1 MQFKKQDFLIKFD
14 RKPQAPYYLL
24 SIVSLTVI
32 LLISA
37 FVALSDDNQTSEKV
51 AVITNFMTALMLIF
65 GIERTFRA
73 QPSGK
78 YIIFFRISLVMFF
91 FIVICSL
98 IYSAEIVFTDIIFM
112 TCQMILM
119 LSLFMSLLSLG
130 YFIKYVNKCYESSVS
145 LTLHDELTGLPNRR
159 HLNVIFRE
167 FYDKSGTVC
176 IIDIDFFKRINDS
189 YGHETGDKI
198 LTAIGLI
205 FQEIISNDVFVART
219 GGEEFCIL
227 ISDRVNAKNIIETIK
242 EKLTFRYN
250 NKISITVSAGVARK
264 YIHESFIQPMIDADD
279 ALYEAK
285 RSGRN
290 RIVMAKR

>member
-14 RKPQAPYYLL
+14 RKPEVPYYLL
-24 SIVSLTVI
+24 SMVSLTLI
-32 LLISA
+32 LLVSA
-37 FVALSDDNQTSEKV
+37 FVALSDDNQIPEKV
-51 AVITNFMTALMLIF
+51 AVITNCITALMLIF
-65 GIERTFRA
+65 GVERSFRA

-98 IYSAEIVFTDIIFM
+98 THSVEIVSPDIMVM
-112 TCQMILM
+112 TCQMILI
-119 LSLFMSLLSLG
+119 LSVFISLLSLS

-167 FYDKSGTVC
+167 FYEKSGTVC
-176 IIDIDFFKRINDS
+176 IIDIDFFKRINDNH
-189 YGHETGDKI
+189 GHETGDKI
-198 LTAIGLI
+198 LTAVGLI
-205 FQEIISNDVFVART
+205 FQDIISNDIFVART
-219 GGEEFCIL
+219 GGEEFCVL
-227 ISDRVNAKNIIETIK
+227 ISDYVNAENIIETIK

-264 YIHESFIQPMIDADD
+264 YINESFMQPMIDADD

-290 RIVMAKR
+290 RIVTAKR